1 MVGFGSMKSLLFMS
15 FAFAAGAEG
24 FALFAP
30 YLICMMAVLYFART
44 RGQPV
49 PTAAIGAA
57 AAPSRRLAI
66 EPAFD
71 ILPEAQPAM

>member
-1 MVGFGSMKSLLFMS
+1 MKSLLFMS

-44 RGQPV
+44 CGQAR
-49 PTAAIGAA
+49 PTAAVIAKTT
-57 AAPSRRLAI
+57 PSRRLVI